1 MRVAIHGFGRI
12 GRQVFKALW
21 QRRHEGVEVVA
32 IADLTP
38 PETDMH
44 LLKHDSVYGPFREEL
59 RLKGTKLSLGPW
71 DIEVLKREKNDE
83 LRTLP
88 WADLGVDLV
97 IEATGQFT
105 KAGLARGHLD
115 AGARRVLITAPA
127 EGPDV
132 TLVMGVNHEWYD
144 PYKHYIVSGAS
155 CTTNC
160 LAPVAK
166 VLHEKFGIEKGFM
179 TTAHAY
185 TSDQRLVDAPHG
197 DLRRARAAAQNII
210 PTRTGAAQA
219 IHEVIPELE
228 GRMHGVALRV
238 PTPTVSVVD
247 LVAVLTEKTTR
258 EEVLKAFCEYQRRWE
273 SQGLKILR
281 VEEEPLVSS
290 DFIGEEYSAVV
301 DAQYV
306 LVLQES
312 LVKVLAW
319 YDNEWGY
326 SLRIADLVAHMARTE
341 ARGKS

>member
-12 GRQVFKALW
+12 GRQVLKALW
-21 QRRHEGVEVVA
+21 QKSREEVEVVA
-32 IADLTP
+32 IADLAS
-38 PETDMH
+38 PETDVH
-44 LLKHDSVYGPFREEL
+44 LLKYDSVYGPFREEL

-71 DIEVLKREKNDE
+71 DIEVLKREQNDE

-88 WADLGVDLV
+88 WKDFEVDLA

-105 KAGLARGHLD
+105 KADLARGHLD
-115 AGARRVLITAPA
+115 AGARRVVITAPA

-132 TLVMGVNHEWYD
+132 TLVMGVNHTWYA
-144 PYKHYIVSGAS
+144 PRKHYIVSGAS

-197 DLRRARAAAQNII
+197 DLRRARAATQSII

-219 IHEVIPELE
+219 IHKVIPELE

-247 LVAVLTEKTTR
+247 LVAVIAEETTEEK
-258 EEVLKAFCEYQRRWE
+258 VLEAFREYQRDWE

-281 VEEEPLVSS
+281 VEEEPLVSA

-306 LVLQES
+306 LVIQKN

-326 SLRIADLVAHMARTE
+326 SLRIADLVSYIARTE
-341 ARGKS
+341 AKGKS